1 MTDDLQVRKRPAM
14 TGSGRFAKKKSSHI
28 QDLERRQ
35 RMEERDITYKELSE
49 EEDESDSEEIPV
61 LVPIP
66 EKKGKTSRSATI
78 LVATLS
84 LLIVMA
90 LAAAIT
96 TTYYPDSITTTYYPD
111 STWLRRPLLLRL
123 LTSTADDVENH
134 RKYDSV
140 DYTPELNE
148 WIQGD
153 EKTES

>member
-1 MTDDLQVRKRPAM
+1 
-14 TGSGRFAKKKSSHI
+14 
-28 QDLERRQ
+28 
-35 RMEERDITYKELSE
+35 
-49 EEDESDSEEIPV
+49 
-61 LVPIP
+61 
-66 EKKGKTSRSATI
+66 
-78 LVATLS
+78 
-84 LLIVMA
+84 MA

-96 TTYYPDSITTTYYPD
+96 TTYYPDSA
-111 STWLRRPLLLRL
+111 WLRRPLLLRL

>member
-1 MTDDLQVRKRPAM
+1 MLYENVYFQ
-14 TGSGRFAKKKSSHI
+14 
-28 QDLERRQ
+28 E
-35 RMEERDITYKELSE
+35 
-49 EEDESDSEEIPV
+49 
-61 LVPIP
+61 
-66 EKKGKTSRSATI
+66 GKTSRSATI

-96 TTYYPDSITTTYYPD
+96 TTYYPDS
-111 STWLRRPLLLRL
+111 TWSRRPLLLRL

-134 RKYDSV
+134 LKYDSV